1 MQRPASRTRGAG
13 LSVSWPHEQSS
24 PSAVGRAC
32 FLARCELF
40 VTCTIPRNEQEVCK
54 ERAFVSQN
62 ELGAPGGEPRVF
74 PSPAIR
80 RHGMRA
86 RRPLQDA
93 TVATPW
99 TSRASD
105 APRRR
110 PGRQAG
116 GHVLVAGPS
125 PRGRKRATAVCLPG
139 PLKRSIH
146 PRRTTGFQE
155 RPAGFLPMRGF
166 SVFFTFA
173 RSPPRGLLHDA
184 NARSVASPARVNR
197 ELPKRMERV
206 DGSPSL
212 AAGRPCGAR
221 PRGQTCARRR

>member
-40 VTCTIPRNEQEVCK
+40 VTCSIPRNEQEVCK

-62 ELGAPGGEPRVF
+62 ELGAPGVTSASRGL

-80 RHGMRA
+80 RPPA
-86 RRPLQDA
+86 SSRRHRGDA
-93 TVATPW
+93 LD
-99 TSRASD
+99 SRASD
-105 APRRR
+105 APRGR

-125 PRGRKRATAVCLPG
+125 PRGRE
-139 PLKRSIH
+139 
-146 PRRTTGFQE
+146 E

-166 SVFFTFA
+166 SVFFAFA
-173 RSPPRGLLHDA
+173 R
-184 NARSVASPARVNR
+184 
-197 ELPKRMERV
+197 
-206 DGSPSL
+206 
-212 AAGRPCGAR
+212 
-221 PRGQTCARRR
+221 